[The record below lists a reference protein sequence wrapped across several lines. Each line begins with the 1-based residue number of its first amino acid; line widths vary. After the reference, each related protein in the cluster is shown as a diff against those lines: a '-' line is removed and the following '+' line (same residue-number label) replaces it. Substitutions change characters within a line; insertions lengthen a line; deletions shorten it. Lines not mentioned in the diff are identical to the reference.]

1 MPYGSSAKT
10 GNGKVKHLIVKS
22 EFIFGKRTEK
32 VQSFRKSDCKKHY
45 H

>member
-1 MPYGSSAKT
+1 MPHGSYAKT
-10 GNGKVKHLIVKS
+10 GNGTVRSLIVKS

-32 VQSFRKSDCKKHY
+32 VQSFRKSDCKKRY